1 MNDVESVIE
10 PLLNSSTSTTDVIFY
25 SILIVGGIGVI
36 CHFVFRLRRVVEFI
50 PSLIT
55 SLGILGTFIGIVQG
69 LYHFD
74 PSDIDGSI
82 PTLLAGLKTAF
93 YTSIAGI
100 GGSIIFKLGTLII
113 DSIGNHSNQDENDT
127 EDDLAPA
134 ILEAIKAQSENID
147 QLTKAIV
154 GESDNSLVAQTR
166 LLRTDM
172 NDRAKEINEKNTS
185 IDANLEKMMEYI
197 GSQGDSSVITQL
209 KYLRDDI
216 STISKRHDNTF
227 EAFRLDLNKRLEE
240 FAEQLSSAASDQ
252 LVEALRQVIQDFN
265 NKISE
270 QLGENFKALNDA
282 IGKLLTWQQEYK
294 QQLVELEARYKE
306 AVELLDQSKVAMTTI
321 AEKSQSIPEVMKALD
336 DLLKRQEEQIT
347 KLEAQLQTFA
357 EMRDKAVE
365 AVPAISQCITSMTDE
380 LKTSVNH
387 VATELGS
394 TAQKFNEETL
404 KATDALTATS
414 NQIVHNTNE
423 VTDSLKKFSSE
434 FVDTTGAM
442 ASEVRDHTNS
452 VASTLKSAST
462 SMLEETKGVMLQI
475 QTELNTA
482 FNQANE
488 HFMNETQ
495 RVFNETISYTETLQH
510 QMTKSGEASTKRIQ
524 EAGDAFSQSA
534 NRITQDT
541 IQTTQQTMEGSR
553 RAIETAVEQIA
564 QKTHD
569 EINTQIKHLDEAMTR
584 ELNNALSELGS
595 ALATIAHKLVDKYEE
610 SARRGQS

>member
-394 TAQKFNEETL
+394 TVQKFNEDTL
-404 KATDALTATS
+404 KATDALTTTS

>member
-10 PLLNSSTSTTDVIFY
+10 PLLNSSASTTDVIFY

-36 CHFVFRLRRVVEFI
+36 CHFIFRLRRVVEFI

-147 QLTKAIV
+147 QLTKAIA

-270 QLGENFKALNDA
+270 QLGDNFKALNDA
-282 IGKLLTWQQEYK
+282 IEKLLTWQQEYK

-394 TAQKFNEETL
+394 TVQKFNEDTL
-404 KATDALTATS
+404 KATDALTTTS

-475 QTELNTA
+475 QTELNAA

-510 QMTKSGEASTKRIQ
+510 QMTKSGEASTKLIQ

-541 IQTTQQTMEGSR
+541 VQTTQQTMEGSR

-595 ALATIAHKLVDKYEE
+595 ALATIANKLVDKYEE

>member
-185 IDANLEKMMEYI
+185 IDANLEKMMGYI

>member
-10 PLLNSSTSTTDVIFY
+10 PLLNSSTSTTYVIFCII
-25 SILIVGGIGVI
+25 SIV
-36 CHFVFRLRRVVEFI
+36 FVFGCICLIKKWLRRVVEFI
-50 PSLIT
+50 PALIT

-100 GGSIIFKLGTLII
+100 AGSIVFKFITAFADAYI
-113 DSIGNHSNQDENDT
+113 DYSSKNTNEN

-147 QLTKAIV
+147 QLTKAIA

-197 GSQGDSSVITQL
+197 GSQGDSSVVSQL

-510 QMTKSGEASTKRIQ
+510 QMTKSGEASTKLIQ

-541 IQTTQQTMEGSR
+541 VQTTQQTMEGSR

-595 ALATIAHKLVDKYEE
+595 ALATIANKLVDKYEE